1 MQRELQLGRKL
12 FAVAGKRH
20 LNYLLRTGALALLLA
35 GTGRQQA
42 AAQAGKSGVGT
53 IATTNAIVN
62 EYTALTANATTGATT
77 ITVASSSLN
86 ANNRFAAPL
95 AAGDLLLLVQ
105 PQGAAISTADDA
117 TYGTVTALNNAG
129 RYQLVEVAAVPTAT
143 TITLSCKLFSSYTTA
158 GHAQVVRV
166 PRYTT
171 LTVNTN
177 ISVKAQAWNGTTGGV
192 LAIETTGNVTLATG
206 ATLDV
211 SALGFRGGALEQN
224 TDAAPNNDLGYRSTA
239 DTYSAEKGESIAGTI
254 AEYDAL
260 NGRYGR
266 GAPANG
272 GGGGNSHNA
281 AGGGGANVAVAGAT
295 YTGTGNPDRGASNAY
310 DAAWNLEA
318 ANFATSISSGGG
330 RGGYSYSSTNQDA
343 LTLATGQAA
352 WGGDN
357 RQNKGGFG
365 GHPMVSSGRAFFG
378 GGGGAGDSN
387 NNSGTAGAAGGGFI
401 YLVAGGAVTGGS
413 LLADGGSVTVVSN
426 NDGAGGGGGGG
437 GVVVNSTNLTTTAL
451 LARGGKGGSQSA
463 LAAEAEGAGGGGG
476 GGLVSYTNG
485 APTTDVSGG
494 LNGTTLSGSLT
505 EFPPNGGTRGGA
517 GRADA
522 GACSVALCQTV
533 ADVATS
539 ISFGTNPLPANQQA
553 VINVTFINNGPDA
566 ADNVTRFV
574 QLPAGLGAG
583 AVTVTTSTGSGSY
596 DNTNGK
602 VTFTAVTT
610 LANGANANATIK
622 YTPSVA
628 GTVAVTSTI
637 STTTS
642 EACQLDDDNS
652 GTNNLVVIY
661 PADLKVT
668 LSGPSTAAAAS
679 SITYTATVQNITPAG
694 SSGTADATST
704 VLTVQLAKA
713 LLTTAFP
720 VGTTYNF
727 DTGIATLAIGQVNRG
742 TSRSFDFT
750 FTLPNNNQPVA
761 GVASAT
767 AFEPD
772 PDATNNNGVASTMR
786 VATTVTM
793 PAGTGTCTGTT
804 YDGSPATQ
812 GLYTEYFKGYFND
825 VLTFFDS
832 PKVADLKRIDGNVN
846 YTADNAWGD
855 LSGAFGSGT
864 LTNPDLYSARYRGYL
879 NIITAGD
886 YTFSMLSDDA
896 AYIWLDN
903 QARAN
908 PLVAANTVVKDA
920 GTHAPRTSVG
930 TAVSLAA
937 GPHLLLAL
945 YGENTGNNQF
955 RISYS
960 GPDTGN
966 TTITVPVSAL
976 CSRQSSS
983 SSSSSPLPVVL
994 MAFTAQADGRA
1005 ARLNWRTATE
1015 LRNDHF
1021 DLERSRDGVAFQKVA
1036 EVKGAGSSSTVHD
1049 YSYRDANA
1057 AEMGGGK
1064 VYYRLRQV
1072 DLDGSSEFSP
1082 VRTVTFGVGAAGFV
1096 LFPNPAQQR
1105 VGLQLSLAAAG
1116 TISLTDLAGRVVMQ
1130 QTIEAGAT
1138 QPSLDLS
1145 TLATGIYVVQ
1155 VTQNGQHFIQKLV
1168 HTGN

>member
-12 FAVAGKRH
+12 LAVVGKQRFNH
-20 LNYLLRTGALALLLA
+20 LLRTGALALLLA

-77 ITVASSSLN
+77 ITVASSLLN

-143 TITLSCKLFSSYTTA
+143 TIALSCKLFSSYTTA

-192 LAIETTGNVTLATG
+192 LAIEATGDVTLATG

-239 DTYSAEKGESIAGTI
+239 STYAAEKGESIAGTI

-295 YTGTGNPDRGASNAY
+295 YTGTGNPDRGAGNAY

-437 GVVVNSTNLTTTAL
+437 SVVVNSTNLTTTSL
-451 LARGGKGGSQSA
+451 LVRGGKGGSQSA

-522 GACSVALCQTV
+522 GACSVALCQSV

-596 DNTNGK
+596 DNATGQ

-610 LANGANANATIK
+610 LANGANANATIN

-628 GTVAVTSTI
+628 GTVAITSTI

-661 PADLKVT
+661 PADLNVT
-668 LSGPSTAAAAS
+668 LSGPSTVAAAS
-679 SITYTATVQNITPAG
+679 AVTYTAIVQNITPSG
-694 SSGTADATST
+694 GSGTADATST

-713 LLTTAFP
+713 LLITDFP
-720 VGTTYNF
+720 AGTTYNF

-742 TSRSFDFT
+742 TSQSFAFT
-750 FTLPNNNQPVA
+750 FTLPNNNQSVA

-793 PAGTGTCTGTT
+793 PAGTGTCAGTT
-804 YDGSPATQ
+804 YDGTTATQ
-812 GLYTEYFKGYFND
+812 GLYAEYFKGYFND

-832 PKVADLKRIDGNVN
+832 PKVADMKRSEGSVN
-846 YTADNAWGD
+846 YTASNAWGD
-855 LSGAFGSGT
+855 LSAAFGSGSV
-864 LTNPDLYSARYRGYL
+864 TNPDQYSVRYRGYL
-879 NIITAGD
+879 TITTAGS
-886 YTFSMLSDDA
+886 YTFTLYSDDA
-896 AYIWLDN
+896 SYLWLDN
-903 QARAN
+903 SARAT
-908 PLVAANTVVKDA
+908 PLVAANAAVNDGNLHGPKSV
-920 GTHAPRTSVG
+920 TSVAITMG
-930 TAVSLAA
+930 A
-937 GPHLLLAL
+937 GAHPLLAL
-945 YGENTGNNQF
+945 YGENTGGNVF

-966 TTITVPVSAL
+966 ATVVIPTSAM
-976 CSRQSSS
+976 CNRQFSG
-983 SSSSSPLPVVL
+983 PLPVTL
-994 MAFTAQADGRA
+994 TAFTAKAESRA
-1005 ARLNWRTATE
+1005 ARLNWNTATE
-1015 LRNDHF
+1015 LHNDHF
-1021 DLERSRDGVAFQKVA
+1021 DLERSRDGVTFQKLA
-1036 EVKGAGSSSTVHD
+1036 EVKGAGSSTISHD
-1049 YSYRDANA
+1049 YSYLDANA

-1072 DLDGSSEFSP
+1072 DLDGTSEYSP
-1082 VRTVTFGVGAAGFV
+1082 VRTVAFGVGAAGFV

-1105 VGLQLSLAAAG
+1105 VGLQLSLATAG

-1145 TLATGIYVVQ
+1145 TVATGIYVVQ
-1155 VTQNGQHFIQKLV
+1155 VVQNGQRFTQKLV

>member
-1 MQRELQLGRKL
+1 MQRQLQSGGKL
-12 FAVAGKRH
+12 LAVAGKRH
-20 LNYLLRTGALALLLA
+20 FNHLLRVGTVALLLT
-35 GTGRQQA
+35 GMGRQHA

-77 ITVASSSLN
+77 ITVANSSLN
-86 ANNRFAAPL
+86 ANSRFAAPL

-143 TITLSCKLFSSYTTA
+143 TITLSCKLFSSYATA

-177 ISVKAQAWNGTTGGV
+177 ISVKAQPWDGTTGGV
-192 LAIETTGNVTLATG
+192 LAIETTGNVTLAAG

-211 SALGFRGGALEQN
+211 SALGFRGGALEQSS
-224 TDAAPNNDLGYRSTA
+224 DAVPNNDFGYRSPA
-239 DTYSAEKGESIAGTI
+239 DTYSAEKGESIAGAT

-281 AGGGGANVAVAGAT
+281 AGGGGANAAVAGAS
-295 YTGTGNPDRGASNAY
+295 YTGTGNPDRGTSNAY

-318 ANFATSISSGGG
+318 ANFATSISTGGG

-343 LTLATGQAA
+343 LTLAPGQAA

-357 RQNKGGFG
+357 RQNKGGLG
-365 GHPMVSSGRAFFG
+365 GHPLVSSGHAYFG

-387 NNSGTAGAAGGGFI
+387 NNGGTAGATGGGFI

-413 LLADGGSVTVVSN
+413 LLADGGSVTAVSS

-437 GVVVNSTNLTTTAL
+437 TVVVNSTALTTTAL
-451 LARGGKGGSQSA
+451 LARGGKGGSQRA
-463 LAAEAEGAGGGGG
+463 LATEAEGAGGGGG
-476 GGLVSYTNG
+476 GGLASYTNG
-485 APTTDVSGG
+485 TPTTDVSGG

-505 EFPPNGGTRGGA
+505 EFPPNGATRGGA

-522 GACSVALCQTV
+522 SACSVALCQVV

-553 VINVTFINNGPDA
+553 VINATFINNGPDA
-566 ADNVTRFV
+566 ANNVTRLV
-574 QLPAGLGAG
+574 QLPAGLGVG

-596 DNTNGK
+596 DNANGK
-602 VTFTAVTT
+602 VTLTSVTT
-610 LANGANANATIK
+610 LANGANANATIN

-628 GTVAVTSTI
+628 GTVAVSSII

-668 LSGPSTAAAAS
+668 LSGPSTAAATS

-720 VGTTYNF
+720 AGTTYNF

-742 TSRSFDFT
+742 TLQSFAFT

-945 YGENTGNNQF
+945 YGENTGNNRF

-976 CSRQSSS
+976 CSRQPSSS
-983 SSSSSPLPVVL
+983 ASSSPLPVVL
-994 MAFTAQADGRA
+994 TAFTAQADGRA

-1021 DLERSRDGVAFQKVA
+1021 DLERSRDGVAFQKLV
-1036 EVKGAGSSSTVHD
+1036 EVKGAGSSSSVHD

-1072 DLDGSSEFSP
+1072 DLDGSSEYSP
-1082 VRTVTFGVGAAGFV
+1082 VHTVAFGVGAAGFV

-1130 QTIEAGAT
+1130 QAIEADAT

-1155 VTQNGQHFIQKLV
+1155 VTQNGQHFTQKLV